1 MSKKKLIFSAIVL
14 LLVLVTFYCGNDTTE
29 VPETA
34 KSDPSF
40 KDDIQPIFTNNCAL
54 SGCHNSTASE
64 GLILLEGQA
73 YSNIVNVD
81 SRQDQ
86 TKKLVLPSDATNS
99 YLVIKIEGRQQVGSR
114 MPLGRSA
121 LSDIQIQ
128 NIKNWVNRGAKNN

>member
-1 MSKKKLIFSAIVL
+1 MLKKRLLLSGIVL
-14 LLVLVTFYCGNDTTE
+14 LCFLGVFYCSKDTTE

-40 KDDIQPIFTNNCAL
+40 SNDIQPIFSSNCAV

-73 YSNIVNVD
+73 YANIVNID

-86 TKKLVLPSDATNS
+86 AKKLVLPADATNS
-99 YLVIKIEGRQQVGSR
+99 YLVMKIEGRQTSGSR
-114 MPLGRSA
+114 MPLNRSA
-121 LSDIQIQ
+121 LSDIRIQ